1 MVEQAKGGM
10 SDVNKAPVYKA
21 HRIHTTRLFSR
32 PYVSMIVSLGKRTP
46 LTTNSLTD
54 TVTRVP
60 GEYPS
65 EEEAIHAAKRYI
77 DEEDSRRQA

>member
-1 MVEQAKGGM
+1 M
-10 SDVNKAPVYKA
+10 STIKNAQVYKA

-32 PYVSMIVSLGKRTP
+32 PYVSMIVSLGTRKP

-54 TVTRVP
+54 AVTRVP

-65 EEEAIHAAKRYI
+65 EEEAVQAAKRYI
-77 DEEDSRRQA
+77 DTQNCRRQE